1 MKERPILF
9 SAPMVNAILDGKKT
23 QTRRVVKPYEPNFR
37 TVTVPQGVVCRN
49 EDGFTYRSTC
59 PYGQVGDQ
67 LWVRESFNYST
78 DKELHPD
85 EKPNPAPQRS
95 NYLSKHLVY
104 AADGVKSHPEFGK
117 ARWKPSI
124 HMPRW
129 ASRIQLEI
137 TDIGVERL
145 QDISEEDAKS
155 EGIIF
160 AGKSVNGFDM
170 YAHHGAVHTMKE
182 LGGSGDSKLA
192 DVEFIGRTA
201 KQAFMKLWQKIN
213 GAESWDKNPW
223 VWVIEFE
230 RIKP

>member
-1 MKERPILF
+1 
-9 SAPMVNAILDGKKT
+9 MVNAILDGKKT
-23 QTRRVVKPYEPNFR
+23 QTRRVVTQKMNPHDFLGGIGDNKNDPYNY
-37 TVTVPQGVVCRN
+37 
-49 EDGFTYRSTC
+49 GFENPDCLGHFITLPEQRC
-59 PYGQVGDQ
+59 PYGKIGDQ
-67 LWVRESFNYST
+67 LWVRETFHRPT
-78 DKELHPD
+78 DQVTIYRANWRED
-85 EKPNPAPQRS
+85 ARARGFDNIPNTV
-95 NYLSKHLVY
+95 N
-104 AADGVKSHPEFGK
+104 
-117 ARWKPSI
+117 WKWTPSI